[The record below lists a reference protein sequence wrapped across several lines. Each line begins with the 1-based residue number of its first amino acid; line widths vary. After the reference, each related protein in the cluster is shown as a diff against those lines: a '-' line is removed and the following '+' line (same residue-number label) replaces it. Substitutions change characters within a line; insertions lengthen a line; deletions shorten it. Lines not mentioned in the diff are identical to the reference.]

1 MTGYTQVQVTIF
13 QSERNNWRQSAD
25 PTQRGMPLRRQILM
39 IVAVGVTTISLA
51 WSTPAR
57 AANDAEEVAAHLIE
71 LMKIGSGVVSEH
83 QATINDAAKAEK
95 GFTSDFVADQV
106 MERFKKQTKI
116 DLRIP
121 NVVPQADFYL
131 ALLQAEK
138 EVVDEAQPVINRQ
151 GVGFKGFLHAVFAR
165 RVGDHFYKK
174 TGVRMKLTGIDY
186 RNSNSKPDDF
196 EQEVL
201 RMFSDPR
208 HPKGQGYVRNTMVD
222 GRPVL
227 RMIDPEYAAASC
239 LSCHGM
245 PKGERDIT
253 GMKKEGWKEGAFAGA
268 ISLVLPLKQ

>member
-1 MTGYTQVQVTIF
+1 M
-13 QSERNNWRQSAD
+13 
-25 PTQRGMPLRRQILM
+25 RRLVLM
-39 IVAVGVTTISLA
+39 MVGVGMTMISLA

-57 AANDAEEVAAHLIE
+57 AANEVEVAEHLIE
-71 LMKIGSGVVSEH
+71 LVNIGRMVVSEH

-106 MERFKKQTKI
+106 MERFKKKTKI

-121 NVVPQADFYL
+121 NVVPQANFYL
-131 ALLQAEK
+131 ALVEAER
-138 EVVDEAQPVINRQ
+138 EVVDEAQPAINRQ
-151 GVGFKGFLHAVFAR
+151 GVGFKGFHHAVFAR
-165 RVGDHFYKK
+165 RVGEHFYKK

-186 RNSNSKPDDF
+186 RNPNSKPDDF

-208 HPKGQGYVRNTMVD
+208 HPKDQVYVRNTTVD

-227 RMIDPEYAAASC
+227 RMMDPEYATASC
-239 LSCHGM
+239 LSCHGV

-253 GMKKEGWKEGAFAGA
+253 GMKKEGWKEGGLAGA
-268 ISLVLPLKQ
+268 ISLVLPLK